1 MKKIFFVMAAVIA
14 FAAVSCEKDNVDPNG
29 DKKFI
34 KELTVNVVN
43 ESSKVTVTEGA
54 TAITFDWEDG
64 DKVYVYE
71 AARDAKDCIDTFVYD
86 EENNVFKAQGT
97 GLVQGT
103 KYYAVSGSI
112 NTDNIGSGRYYN
124 DMTVC
129 AYFDVDL
136 AHDITNLPMLS
147 DQFVADAD
155 GTIADMHHLVSIVD
169 IPVVGTQTITLPEFN
184 THNGNSINTIISRGT
199 FYMRFNSD
207 GTIGEMAH
215 VDTSMEYH
223 YTHTK
228 EYSSSDV
235 SLVLS
240 DTPKTLRYI
249 IISGSYD
256 DIRMYATMGGY
267 KQEGAQLG
275 SMTFERGV
283 LYKKQTP
290 VTLNF

>member
-54 TAITFDWEDG
+54 MAITFDWEDG
-64 DKVYVYE
+64 DKVYVYDT
-71 AARDAKDCIDTFVYD
+71 ASDAKDCIDTFVYD
-86 EENNVFKAQGT
+86 EESNVFKAQGT

-103 KYYAVSGSI
+103 TYYAVSGSV
-112 NTDNIGSGRYYN
+112 NTEKTFN
-124 DMTVC
+124 DYDEC
-129 AYFDVDL
+129 AYFDVEL

-155 GTIADMHHLVSIVD
+155 KTIADMHHLVSIVD
-169 IPVVGTQTITLPEFN
+169 IPVVGTGTINRPEFN
-184 THNGNSINTIISRGT
+184 AQKCAMSMRGT
-199 FYMRFNSD
+199 IRVYFNND
-207 GTIGEMAH
+207 GTIG
-215 VDTSMEYH
+215 DISRRTSSKDYQ
-223 YTHTK
+223 YTYDK
-228 EYSSSDV
+228 RYSSSGV
-235 SLVLS
+235 NFVLS
-240 DTPKTLRYI
+240 DTPQTLRFVIYP
-249 IISGSYD
+249 GEYTNLKMYGFKD
-256 DIRMYATMGGY
+256 DSTDNR
-267 KQEGAQLG
+267 KEGATLG
-275 SMTFERGV
+275 DMTFERGV